1 MIDLN
6 FITTFYFLLLI
17 LSHIFVSFFENLN
30 ILVDFFHRKNC
41 KNLHEFAPVAS
52 SDNLLFEATIN
63 KNIQDS
69 KFFYHNNSSVS
80 FHFLYGVIKGMLFI
94 EHFMKNDTKWVNI
107 TFVWIYRFALSV
119 MKIYFR
125 GHCVRSSAFFT
136 KNSQFRT
143 YRFSEPEIGNL
154 YKGVLYENVFKF
166 EISVNDFFLVKV
178 VHSFNNLLEIVNL
191 LLLSNLSKLIS
202 QVAITKFE
210 SNIADLIFVPKVIE
224 LNDIRWPRIH

>member
-1 MIDLN
+1 MNFVKRVLSLLLSIMDLFVLVFQWGLIRILSVFKKIMIDLN

-94 EHFMKNDTKWVNI
+94 EHFMKNDTK
-107 TFVWIYRFALSV
+107 
-119 MKIYFR
+119 
-125 GHCVRSSAFFT
+125 
-136 KNSQFRT
+136 
-143 YRFSEPEIGNL
+143 
-154 YKGVLYENVFKF
+154 
-166 EISVNDFFLVKV
+166 
-178 VHSFNNLLEIVNL
+178 
-191 LLLSNLSKLIS
+191 
-202 QVAITKFE
+202 
-210 SNIADLIFVPKVIE
+210 
-224 LNDIRWPRIH
+224 